1 MHLAML
7 NRFWECSSQFH
18 HFLQSKFRAG
28 FSCAR
33 LFKRYS
39 LRVEYTA
46 LRCKTGLCCAVLI
59 PSKQTR
65 HNGSVFLQLK
75 SVHDMTPCIE
85 YCTYITTVYCIHMY
99 SKCNDKQYSVS
110 WQTRRKC
117 CSEYTAISTR
127 WKNLNSFFSVCLR
140 HASSK
145 KTLLDTFL
153 CMCQGMFSRLAT
165 YVSICFYT
173 GTHQCQCMFKRINW
187 IKRGQTTSYTSLKP
201 SQNETNLRYIL
212 HGTFHLNV

>member
-1 MHLAML
+1 M
-7 NRFWECSSQFH
+7 Q
-18 HFLQSKFRAG
+18 
-28 FSCAR
+28 
-33 LFKRYS
+33 
-39 LRVEYTA
+39 
-46 LRCKTGLCCAVLI
+46 
-59 PSKQTR
+59 
-65 HNGSVFLQLK
+65 NGSLLCSLDPLK
-75 SVHDMTPCIE
+75 TNTTQRICLPPIEKCAWHDTMYWILYIYYHCIL
-85 YCTYITTVYCIHMY
+85 YTLY

-145 KTLLDTFL
+145 KSLLDTFL